1 MVVQQV
7 EWESAAGRRLVGLL
21 DSPDGEPTATALVAH
36 AVPSGAAADAGAAA
50 AGRIARALAERG
62 FAVLRVDVTGPGES
76 EGPVGEATSARDVAA
91 LTAAAAFLRERAP
104 APVLL
109 VGFSLGGAAVLSTA
123 VDLPEVRAV
132 ATIGAPA
139 PQRPRIAA
147 LGRPLLVMH
156 APQDAVVGIDSAR
169 EIFDAARHPKSF
181 VSLDGADHVLT
192 RPEDATYVADV
203 LVAWASR
210 YLAAAPSAGSAR
222 PAAGVPVAGVPVA
235 GLPAGRVL
243 VRETGQGR
251 FQQEVRV
258 GTHSWIADEPEDIG
272 GDDTGPSPYDL
283 LLAALGTCTS
293 MTMRMYAEHK
303 GWPVPAITV
312 LLERD
317 KVRGEPDPGSTREVW
332 VDRVRLELRVDGDL
346 TPEQRAGFLR
356 IADKCPVHRTLAR
369 GTLFETAFVPT
380 PAQAPA

>member
-21 DSPDGEPTATALVAH
+21 DSPDGEPTATDLFVH

-50 AGRIARALAERG
+50 AARIARALAERG

-76 EGPVGEATSARDVAA
+76 EGPVSEATSAGDVAG
-91 LTAAAAFLRERAP
+91 LTAAATFLRERAP
-104 APVLL
+104 AQVLL

-192 RPEDATYVADV
+192 RPADATYVADV

-210 YLAAAPSAGSAR
+210 YLAAPSAGSAR
-222 PAAGVPVAGVPVA
+222 PAAGVPAA
-235 GLPAGRVL
+235 SLPAGRVL

-369 GTLFETAFVPT
+369 GTLFETEFVPT